1 MPAATPAPRIFL
13 SYARSDG
20 EAFARALRRRLESE
34 GFSLWQDR
42 TRMEGGKDWW
52 EQIDAALRVVEY
64 MVLVLTPAAVR
75 SDIVKSALRLA
86 RRRGVCVIPVFGVG
100 ENELD
105 LAPLPRWM
113 REAHVV
119 STEIPEQWT
128 RLVRTLQ
135 GPCQV
140 RRVPFMAPDLPKDF
154 VPRPGE
160 FAKLIRALL
169 GPRRA
174 RPVAITEAGAD
185 SECLSVVEPRRAR
198 PVAITA
204 ALKGAGGFGKTTLA
218 AALCH
223 DARIEEEFHDG
234 ILWVTL
240 GREPAD
246 LVAKVTDLIETLS
259 GERPGYCDLE
269 AASARLAEELGERD
283 LLLVID
289 DVWRASDAKPF
300 LEGGRRTVRLLT
312 TRDGRTL
319 PPGARRVAV
328 DAMARGEAVALLGWG
343 LPAAELAARQARLEA
358 LAARLGEWPLLLKLA
373 NAALRRRI
381 ERGEPLA
388 DALTYAERVLEE
400 RGLAGFDARNP
411 EDRHQA
417 AALTLDLSLAEL
429 TAGEQARFRELAI
442 FPEDVAIPIAAVAR
456 LWKAT
461 GGLSELDAEELLERL
476 FDLSLLARLDLA
488 RRELLLHDVV
498 RGILRGRARGE
509 LAGWNARFLDT
520 QRPAGGWA
528 ALGRGEAYLWEHLA
542 WHLAEAGRREEL
554 RALLL
559 SLEWL
564 EAKLKAAGPAA
575 LLADFRYLAGDK
587 ELKRL
592 EGALRLA
599 SHVLA
604 RRPEELAAQLLGRL
618 ARPASP
624 GIEALLEQAAA
635 WRGRPWLRPRRA
647 TLTPPGG
654 ALIRTLAGH
663 SGPVQAVAVTPDG
676 RRAVSGSDD
685 ATLRLWDLESG
696 RELACFTGDGP
707 MPCCAIAPDGVR
719 LVAGDAL
726 GRLHL
731 LEFIEG

>member
-105 LAPLPRWM
+105 LTPLPRWV

-119 STEIPEQWT
+119 STEIREQWR
-128 RLVRTLQ
+128 RLVETLK

-140 RRVPFMAPDLPKDF
+140 RRVPFMAPDLPKYF

-169 GPRRA
+169 G
-174 RPVAITEAGAD
+174 
-185 SECLSVVEPRRAR
+185 PRRAR

-300 LEGGRRTVRLLT
+300 LEGGTRTVRLLT

-599 SHVLA
+599 SHALA

-647 TLTPPGG
+647 TLTPPSG

-663 SGPVQAVAVTPDG
+663 SGPVLAVAVTPDG

>member
-1 MPAATPAPRIFL
+1 MPAAAPAPRIFL

-20 EAFARALRRRLESE
+20 EAFARALRQRLESE

-75 SDIVKSALRLA
+75 SDIVVREWRLA
-86 RRRGVCVIPVFGVG
+86 RQRGVCVIPVFGVG

-160 FAKLIRALL
+160 FDQLIQALL
-169 GPRRA
+169 
-174 RPVAITEAGAD
+174 
-185 SECLSVVEPRRAR
+185 EPRRAR

-259 GERPGYCDLE
+259 GERPGFRDLE

-328 DAMARGEAVALLGWG
+328 DAMARGEAAALLGWG

-635 WRGRPWLRPRRA
+635 WRGRPWLRPRKA

>member
-1 MPAATPAPRIFL
+1 MPAAAPAPRIFL

-20 EAFARALRRRLESE
+20 EAFARALRQRLESE

-42 TRMEGGKDWW
+42 TQMEGGKDWW

-75 SDIVKSALRLA
+75 SDIVVREWRLA
-86 RRRGVCVIPVFGVG
+86 RQRGVCVIPVFGVG

-160 FAKLIRALL
+160 FDQLIQALL
-169 GPRRA
+169 
-174 RPVAITEAGAD
+174 
-185 SECLSVVEPRRAR
+185 EPRRAR

-259 GERPGYCDLE
+259 GERPGFRDLE
-269 AASARLAEELGERD
+269 AASDWLAEELGERD

-400 RGLAGFDARNP
+400 RGLTGFDARNP

-429 TAGEQARFRELAI
+429 TAGEPARFRELAI